1 MWEEI
6 LKAFSIYLLC
16 TLKVIFGPTLGYAAG
31 LHIVTTI
38 ITTITGMMTSVV
50 AFTYF
55 GEWLRMKIFKRW
67 ISTRKNFTPNRRRI
81 VTVWKKYGLVG
92 IAVLTPLALTPIGG
106 TILAVSFGAPKEK
119 IIWYMLI
126 SVTVFAIVFSGL
138 IYLFGN
144 NVLPEF
150 MRP

>member
-31 LHIVTTI
+31 LHLITTI
-38 ITTITGMMTSVV
+38 IVTVAGMMTSVV

-67 ISTRKNFTPNRRRI
+67 ISTRKNFTPTRRRI

-92 IAVLTPLALTPIGG
+92 IAILTPLGLTPIGG
-106 TILAVSFGAPKEK
+106 TLLAVSFGAPKQK
-119 IIWYMLI
+119 IIGYMLV
-126 SVTVFAIVFSGL
+126 SAIVYAVIFSCV

-144 NVLPEF
+144 NVLPEW

>member
-31 LHIVTTI
+31 LHL
-38 ITTITGMMTSVV
+38 ITTIVATIAGMMTSVIV
-50 AFTYF
+50 FTYF
-55 GEWLRMKIFKRW
+55 GEWLRLKIVTRW
-67 ISTRKNFTPNRRRI
+67 IRVSKNFTPGRRRI
-81 VTVWKKYGLVG
+81 VTVWKKFGLFG
-92 IAVLTPLALTPIGG
+92 IAVLTPLGLTPIGG
-106 TILAVSFGAPKEK
+106 TLLAVSFGAPKEK

-126 SVTVFAIVFSGL
+126 SATVFAIVFSSL

-144 NVLPEF
+144 SVLPEW